1 MTTLLENTPA
11 PFFSGID
18 QHGKKV
24 SLTKWK
30 GKKVVLFFYPK
41 DDTTSCTAE
50 ACNLRD
56 NYRILLKKGLVVV
69 GVSPD
74 SVKSHS
80 KFAAKYQLKYTLIAD
95 EDRRIAMDYKVYGE
109 KLFFGKI
116 ITGIYRT
123 TFIIDENGLIQKIIT
138 KVKTKDHT
146 QQILE
151 ALGEE

>member
-1 MTTLLENTPA
+1 MTTLQENTPA

-24 SLTKWK
+24 ALTKWK

-56 NYRILLKKGLVVV
+56 NYRALVKKGLTVV

-74 SVKSHS
+74 NVKSHS
-80 KFAAKYQLKYTLIAD
+80 KFVTKYQLPYTLIAD
-95 EDRRIAMDYKVYGE
+95 EDRTIAMAYEVYGE

-116 ITGIYRT
+116 ITGIHRT
-123 TFIIDENGLIQKIIT
+123 TFIIDENGQIQKIIT
-138 KVKTKDHT
+138 KVKTKDHA

-151 ALGEE
+151 ALEVK

>member
-11 PFFSGID
+11 PLFSGID

-24 SLTKWK
+24 ALTKWK

-56 NYRILLKKGLVVV
+56 NYRTLVKKGLTVV

-74 SVKSHS
+74 NVKSHS
-80 KFAAKYQLKYTLIAD
+80 KFVTKYQLPYTLIAD
-95 EDRRIAMDYKVYGE
+95 EDRTIAMAYEVYGE

-116 ITGIYRT
+116 ITGIHRT
-123 TFIIDENGLIQKIIT
+123 TFIIDENGQIQKIIT
-138 KVKTKDHT
+138 KVKTKDHA

-151 ALGEE
+151 ALEVK